1 MKKALRRWMLI
12 CSPLGRQ
19 MKKIC
24 LSNGEFFM
32 PKKSFSPDIKIMAV
46 RYLEEGLYTGQEICI
61 IGQGFSFFDLP
72 VLW

>member
-1 MKKALRRWMLI
+1 
-12 CSPLGRQ
+12 